1 MTQSVP
7 SVVIDILASIEQLQN
22 DSFDASRSY
31 TDRRRSFA
39 QLWQK
44 ILEIRQIGDQKLEL
58 TSAMLETVRV
68 IVSSDG
74 MLVLLHYRLRNI
86 AEDWI
91 SVLKPWRSL
100 GSWTITFS
108 TL

>member
-1 MTQSVP
+1 MCLLARDSAYMLGTFTVDLLTSV
-7 SVVIDILASIEQLQN
+7 EQLES
-22 DSFDASRSY
+22 DSFDTSRSY

-68 IVSSDG
+68 IIRRWF
-74 MLVLLHYRLRNI
+74 YI
-86 AEDWI
+86 I
-91 SVLKPWRSL
+91 I
-100 GSWTITFS
+100 TIG
-108 TL
+108 